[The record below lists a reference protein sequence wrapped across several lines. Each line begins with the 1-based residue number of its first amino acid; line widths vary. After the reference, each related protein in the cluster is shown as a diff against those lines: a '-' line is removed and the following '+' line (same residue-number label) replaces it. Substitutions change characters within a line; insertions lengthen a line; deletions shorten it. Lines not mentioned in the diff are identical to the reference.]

1 MASTGN
7 TLDDFDAMVRKWWA
21 QPFDASGSAL
31 QWFLFLGL
39 IIIIIIAW
47 NTILRFVLE

>member
-1 MASTGN
+1 MANGN

-21 QPFDASGSAL
+21 QPFNAQGSVL

-39 IIIIIIAW
+39 LIIIIIAW